1 MNNSMRT
8 LGTVG
13 DLTSQTRLAMV
24 IQVKL
29 TYSIYEAKAKL
40 SELLRAVRQGKRV
53 TITDRGREVARVVP
67 IAEEEG
73 LEDRM
78 ADLVAAGILSQ
89 PSIGPLPGPGFGVSK
104 PSALA
109 RFLQERD

>member
-1 MNNSMRT
+1 MNTSLRSSIVS
-8 LGTVG
+8 L
-13 DLTSQTRLAMV
+13 DLTRQTRLVKVAA
-24 IQVKL
+24 VKL

-40 SELLRAVRQGKRV
+40 SELLRAVRMGHRI

-67 IAEEEG
+67 IAEHES

-78 ADLVAAGILSQ
+78 ADLVAAGILS
-89 PSIGPLPGPGFGVSK
+89 PPALGALPGAQFGVSK
-104 PSALA
+104 PGALA